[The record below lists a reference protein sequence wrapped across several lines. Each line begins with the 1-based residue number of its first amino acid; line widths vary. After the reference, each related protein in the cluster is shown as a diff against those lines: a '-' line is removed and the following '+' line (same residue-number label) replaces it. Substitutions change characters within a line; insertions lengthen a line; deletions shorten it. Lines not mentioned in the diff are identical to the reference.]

1 MRKRQTWDFWIDRGG
16 TFTDVVGRGPDGA
29 LHPHKL
35 LSENPEAYADAAVQG
50 IRNLLGLKAG
60 EPIPPGRVG
69 AVKMGTTVAT
79 NALLE
84 RKGER
89 TLLLITKGFRDAL
102 KIGYQARP
110 KIFARHIIK
119 PDMLYERVAEVD
131 ERVRADGTVERAP
144 DLAAVRRDL
153 ESARADGIDALAIVF
168 MHAYRFPAHERQVA
182 ALARDLGFAQVSV
195 SHEVSPLIKLVGRG
209 DTTVVDAYLSP
220 ILRRYVARVANE
232 MHGGAA
238 ASPSPGGG
246 GSASRASGEPGWGET
261 ASEGDA
267 VTPTRRAARG
277 DLPPAGG
284 GEAEQAADAIRL
296 MFMMSSG
303 GLTAAEL
310 FQGKDAILSGPAGGV
325 VGMAETGREAGFA
338 RLIGFD
344 MGGTSTDVSHFDG
357 EYERAFE
364 TEVAGVRMRAPM
376 MLIHTVAAGGGSI
389 LHFDGARFRVGPDSA
404 GANPGPTCYRRGGPL
419 AVTDA
424 NVMLGK
430 LIPDFFPKIFGP
442 AQDQPLDAA
451 RVRHDFNNLAQKVGG
466 KSAEEIADG
475 FIKIAVENMA
485 NAIKKISVQRG
496 YDVTRYALNCFGGAG
511 GQHACLVADA
521 LGMTKVLI
529 HPFSSLLSAYGMGLA
544 DIRATREQAIEE
556 PLGGKALAALERV
569 GARLGRE
576 AKAEVAGQG
585 VAPAKIKVIVR
596 AHIRYAG
603 TDTALVVDAG
613 TLSSP
618 SPGRGGSTQRAG
630 AMRRGGV
637 KRSKKSSPPPAA
649 LRAATSPLQGEVKLI
664 PLAKMQRA
672 FERAHKARF
681 GFIDRSKQMMVEAV
695 SVEAVGGGAKFRE
708 RAGKT
713 TRAKLP
719 KPARHT
725 RFFSAG
731 EWHDA
736 KVFTRDQLKPG
747 QTVKGAAII
756 IEPHQTIVVEPG
768 WQAALTAK
776 NHLLLSRTKKLK
788 RSYAIGTHA
797 DPVML
802 EVFNN
807 LFMSI
812 AEQMGVSLQN
822 TAYSVNIKERLDFS
836 CAVFSADGTLVAN
849 APHMPVHLGSMDRAV
864 ETIIR
869 ENAGRIAP
877 GDVYAINAPYNGG
890 THLPDITVCTPV
902 FGASSSLPPR
912 ALASGGEGRRAAAAA
927 RRGGGSSVKKSAP
940 HPRPLPATSLRSVGG
955 GEKKGKSQILF
966 WVASRGHHADVG
978 GISPG
983 SMSPNATS
991 IEQEGVLFDNFK
1003 LVDRGRFREK
1013 ELMAALTG
1021 ARYPARNPVQNVN
1034 DIKAQIAANEKG
1046 VAELRKMVAE
1056 FTLPVVRAYM
1066 GHVQDNAAESV
1077 RRVIDR
1083 LHDSAFAYEMDQGTV
1098 IKVKITVDKKKREA
1112 TVDFTGTSPQQP
1124 TNFNAP
1130 EPVTRAAV
1138 LYVFRVMVD
1147 DDIPMNAGC
1156 LRPINIVIPQ
1166 RSMLSPEYP
1175 AAVVAGNVETSQ
1187 AVTDTLFGALG
1198 ALAAAQGTMNNLNF
1212 GNARYQYY
1220 ETICSGSPAGPG
1232 FNGTDAVHTH
1242 MTNTRLTDPE
1252 VLEFRYPVVL
1262 EDFHIRQGSGGK
1274 GQWHAGDGIRRSIR
1288 FLEKMDCTIL
1298 SGHRRVPPFGLA
1310 GGEPGEVGENWA
1322 RRKDGRMERLAGCDE
1337 TVIDANEA
1345 IIIQTPT
1352 AGGYGKA

>member
-1 MRKRQTWDFWIDRGG
+1 MPASWEFWIDRGG
-16 TFTDVVGRGPDGA
+16 TFTDVIGRRPDGA
-29 LHPHKL
+29 LVTHKL
-35 LSENPEAYADAAVQG
+35 LSENPEAYADAAVAG
-50 IRNLLGLKAG
+50 MRRLLGLAPG
-60 EPIPPGRVG
+60 GPIPEARIG

-84 RKGER
+84 RNGER

-102 KIGYQARP
+102 RIGYQARP
-110 KIFARHIIK
+110 KIFAKHIIK

-131 ERVRADGTVERAP
+131 ERVRADGTVERAL
-144 DLAAVRRDL
+144 DINAVRAEL
-153 ESARADGIDALAIVF
+153 VRAKGDDIHAVAVVL
-168 MHAYRFPAHERQVA
+168 MHAYRYSEHERQVA
-182 ALARDLGFAQVSV
+182 ALARDLGFTQVSA

-220 ILRRYVARVANE
+220 ILRRHVAQVA
-232 MHGGAA
+232 
-238 ASPSPGGG
+238 
-246 GSASRASGEPGWGET
+246 
-261 ASEGDA
+261 
-267 VTPTRRAARG
+267 G
-277 DLPPAGG
+277 DLVDGQPSARAGEG
-284 GEAEQAADAIRL
+284 TKL

-310 FQGKDAILSGPAGGV
+310 FRGKDAILSGPAGGV
-325 VGMAETGREAGFA
+325 VGMAETGRQAGFD

-344 MGGTSTDVSHFDG
+344 MGGTSTDVSHFAG
-357 EYERAFE
+357 EYERTFE

-376 MLIHTVAAGGGSI
+376 MLINTVAAGGGSI
-389 LHFDGARFRVGPDSA
+389 LHYDGARFRVGPDSA
-404 GANPGPTCYRRGGPL
+404 GANPGPKCYRRGGPL

-424 NVMLGK
+424 NVMVGK
-430 LIPDFFPKIFGP
+430 LIPDFFPKIFGKR
-442 AQDQPLDAA
+442 QREPLDAES
-451 RVRHDFNNLAQKVGG
+451 VRSAFAALAK
-466 KSAEEIADG
+466 EIGDGRKPQQVADG

-496 YDVTRYALNCFGGAG
+496 YDVTRYTLNCFGGAG

-521 LGMTKVLI
+521 LGMTSVLI

-544 DIRATREQAIEE
+544 DIRSVRQQAIEE
-556 PLGGKALAALERV
+556 PFGEEVRASLEKV
-569 GARLGRE
+569 ARMLSRP
-576 AKAEVAGQG
+576 ATDEVVGQG
-585 VAPAKIKVIVR
+585 VAPQKIKVHIR
-596 AHIRYAG
+596 AHVRYAG
-603 TDTALVVDAG
+603 TDTALIVDANG
-613 TLSSP
+613 LKLSKIK
-618 SPGRGGSTQRAG
+618 T
-630 AMRRGGV
+630 
-637 KRSKKSSPPPAA
+637 
-649 LRAATSPLQGEVKLI
+649 
-664 PLAKMQRA
+664 A

-681 GFIDRSKQMMVEAV
+681 GFIDRNKSLVLEAV
-695 SVEAVGGGAKFRE
+695 SVEAVGGGARFRE
-708 RAGKT
+708 AAHKIRRT
-713 TRAKLP
+713 KLP
-719 KPARHT
+719 APAR
-725 RFFSAG
+725 RARLFSG
-731 EWHDA
+731 GKWHRA
-736 KVFTRDQLKPG
+736 LVYLRETLAPG
-747 QTVKGAAII
+747 HKVKGPAII
-756 IEPHQTIVVEPG
+756 VEPHQTVVVEHG
-768 WQAALTAK
+768 WQAELTAK
-776 NHLLLSRTKKLK
+776 NHLVLRRIKKLT
-788 RSYAIGTHA
+788 RPRAIGTRA

-812 AEQMGVSLQN
+812 AEQMGVALQN

-836 CAVFSADGTLVAN
+836 CAVFDGEGSLVAN

-869 ENAGRIAP
+869 ENRGKIRP

-902 FGASSSLPPR
+902 FD
-912 ALASGGEGRRAAAAA
+912 
-927 RRGGGSSVKKSAP
+927 GSK
-940 HPRPLPATSLRSVGG
+940 
-955 GEKKGKSQILF
+955 ILF

-983 SMSPNATS
+983 SMSPNATT
-991 IEQEGVLFDNFK
+991 IEQEGVYIDDFT

-1013 ELMAALTG
+1013 ELAALLTG
-1021 ARYPARNPVQNVN
+1021 GPYPARNPVQNIN
-1034 DIKAQIAANEKG
+1034 DLKAQIAANEKG
-1046 VAELRKMVAE
+1046 VQELRKMVRH

-1083 LHDSAFAYEMDQGTV
+1083 LHDSTFAVEMDQGTV
-1098 IKVKITVDKKKREA
+1098 IKVRFAVDKKKREA

-1124 TNFNAP
+1124 NNFNAP

-1156 LRPINIVIPQ
+1156 LRPIRIVIPKK
-1166 RSMLSPEYP
+1166 SLLSPEFP

-1187 AVTDTLFGALG
+1187 EVTNCLFGALG
-1198 ALAAAQGTMNNLNF
+1198 AMAAAQGTMNNLNF

-1232 FNGTDAVHTH
+1232 FPGTDAVHTH

-1252 VLEFRYPVVL
+1252 VLEFRYPVLL
-1262 EDFHIRQGSGGK
+1262 EDFHIRKESGGR
-1274 GQWHAGDGIRRSIR
+1274 GQWKAGDGIVRAIR
-1288 FLEKMDCTIL
+1288 FLEKMECTIL

-1310 GGEPGEVGENWA
+1310 GGEDGQVGANRA
-1322 RRKDGRMERLAGCDE
+1322 RRKDGRVDKLAGCDA
-1337 TVIDANEA
+1337 TVLDAGEV

-1352 AGGYGKA
+1352 AGGYGKSDI

>member
-1 MRKRQTWDFWIDRGG
+1 MPAKTAPQSWDFWIDRGG
-16 TFTDVVGRGPDGA
+16 TFTDVIARRADGTLVA
-29 LHPHKL
+29 HKL

-50 IRNLLGLKAG
+50 IRDLIGLKAG
-60 EPIPPGRVG
+60 EKIPSGRVG

-110 KIFARHIIK
+110 KIFAKHIIK

-131 ERVRADGTVERAP
+131 ERVRADGTVEKEP

-153 ESARADGIDALAIVF
+153 AEAKVDGIDGVAVVF
-168 MHAYRFPAHERQVA
+168 MHAYRHPEHERRVA
-182 ALARDLGFAQVSV
+182 ALAREMGFTQVSV

-220 ILRRYVARVANE
+220 ILRRYVAQV
-232 MHGGAA
+232 
-238 ASPSPGGG
+238 
-246 GSASRASGEPGWGET
+246 
-261 ASEGDA
+261 DK
-267 VTPTRRAARG
+267 
-277 DLPPAGG
+277 DLDSKNSNA
-284 GEAEQAADAIRL
+284 RL

-325 VGMAETGREAGFA
+325 VGMAQTGAEAGFD

-404 GANPGPTCYRRGGPL
+404 GANPGPKCYRRNGPL

-424 NVMLGK
+424 NVMVGK

-442 AQDQPLDAA
+442 TQNLPLDGNAVHNA
-451 RVRHDFNNLAQKVGG
+451 FTNLAQEVGDG
-466 KSAEEIADG
+466 RKPEDVADG

-521 LGMTKVLI
+521 LGMTRVLI

-544 DIRATREQAIEE
+544 DIRATRQQAIEQTF
-556 PLGGKALAALERV
+556 GAKSLAAIKSV
-569 GARLGRE
+569 GARLGKDV
-576 AKAEVAGQG
+576 KAEVASQG
-585 VAPAKIKVIVR
+585 VSATKIRLFAR

-603 TDTALVVDAG
+603 TDTALVVKAG
-613 TLSSP
+613 
-618 SPGRGGSTQRAG
+618 
-630 AMRRGGV
+630 
-637 KRSKKSSPPPAA
+637 
-649 LRAATSPLQGEVKLI
+649 
-664 PLAKMQRA
+664 PLATMKSA
-672 FERAHKARF
+672 FEKAHKARF
-681 GFIDRSKQMMVEAV
+681 GFVDRSKQLVVEAV
-695 SVEAVGGGAKFRE
+695 SVEAVGSGAKFSE
-708 RAGKT
+708 KAGKAK
-713 TRAKLP
+713 RNKLP
-719 KPARHT
+719 SPVRRTK
-725 RFFSAG
+725 FFSG
-731 EWHDA
+731 GKWHKA
-736 KVFTRDQLKPG
+736 EVYTRDQLKLG
-747 QTVKGAAII
+747 TKVKGAAII
-756 IEPHQTIVVEPG
+756 IERHQTIVIENG
-768 WQAALTAK
+768 WQAELTRK
-776 NHLLLSRTKKLK
+776 NHLVLTRAVKLK
-788 RSYAIGTHA
+788 RNFAIGTHA

-836 CAVFSADGTLVAN
+836 CAVFAHDGTLVAN

-869 ENAGRIAP
+869 ENKGHIAP

-902 FGASSSLPPR
+902 FDDK
-912 ALASGGEGRRAAAAA
+912 
-927 RRGGGSSVKKSAP
+927 KKS
-940 HPRPLPATSLRSVGG
+940 
-955 GEKKGKSQILF
+955 ILF

-983 SMSPNATS
+983 SMSPNATT
-991 IEQEGVLFDNFK
+991 IEQEGVYMDNFK
-1003 LVDRGRFREK
+1003 LVDRGRFREAA
-1013 ELMAALTG
+1013 LMAALTS
-1021 ARYPARNPVQNVN
+1021 ARYPARNPVQNIN

-1046 VAELRKMVAE
+1046 VQELRKMV
-1056 FTLPVVRAYM
+1056 TLFSMPVVKAYM
-1066 GHVQDNAAESV
+1066 QHVQDNAAESV

-1083 LHDSAFAYEMDQGTV
+1083 LHDAEFSYEMDQGTF

-1156 LRPINIVIPQ
+1156 LRPINIVVPPK
-1166 RSMLSPEYP
+1166 SMLTPEYP

-1187 AVTDTLFGALG
+1187 AVTNCLFGALG

-1212 GNARYQYY
+1212 GNTKYQYY

-1232 FNGTDAVHTH
+1232 FPGTDAVHTH

-1262 EDFHIRQGSGGK
+1262 EDFHIRKGSGGK
-1274 GQWHAGDGIRRSIR
+1274 GEWNAGDGIRRTIR
-1288 FLEKMDCTIL
+1288 FLEKMECTVL
-1298 SGHRRVPPFGLA
+1298 SGHRRVRPFGLT
-1310 GGEPGEVGENWA
+1310 GGEAGQIGENWA
-1322 RRKDGRMERLAGCDE
+1322 RRKDGRMERLQGCDD
-1337 TVIDANEA
+1337 TSIDANEA

-1352 AGGYGKA
+1352 AGGYGKPKNQ